1 MRQLLRLSI
10 VGKGGVELFIRSGYK
25 GEGFR
30 IFDFLDYVIS
40 GLALSSLSC

>member
-1 MRQLLRLSI
+1 MGG
-10 VGKGGVELFIRSGYK
+10 VGEGGVELFIRSGYK

-40 GLALSSLSC
+40 GWALSSLSC